1 MKGKFITIEG
11 SEGVGKTTNINF
23 IVDYLTKHNRRT
35 IETREPGGTA
45 AAEEIRNILLNSNGE
60 LIPDI
65 AELLLFFAA
74 RSLHLENVILP
85 ALVAGKFV
93 ICDRFTDATI
103 AYQGYG
109 RGFDIERINNIAQW
123 VHADIQPD
131 LTILLD
137 APAEIGMQRA
147 KKRGAIDRM
156 ESEEISFYERVR
168 EGYLQLAEQYNDF
181 NIITKMFYHT
191 AIIKKNSSVK
201 QSYNRLCCIGLK

>member
-23 IVDYLTKHNRRT
+23 IVNFLTNHNKEVV
-35 IETREPGGTA
+35 ETREPGGTA
-45 AAEEIRNILLNSNGE
+45 AAEDIRKILLNPDSE

-74 RSLHLENVILP
+74 RSLHLENVIVP
-85 ALVAGKFV
+85 ALKAGKFI

-103 AYQGYG
+103 AYQGFG
-109 RGFDIERINNIAQW
+109 RGFDIDRINNIAQW

-147 KKRGAIDRM
+147 IKRGEIDRM

-168 EGYLQLAEQYNDF
+168 EGYICLAKQYSDRFVVVNANQPLDLVQKEIIMHLKNLLQ
-181 NIITKMFYHT
+181 
-191 AIIKKNSSVK
+191 KN
-201 QSYNRLCCIGLK
+201 

>member
-168 EGYLQLAEQYNDF
+168 EGYLQLAEQYNDRF
-181 NIITKMFYHT
+181 VVIDAN
-191 AIIKKNSSVK
+191 
-201 QSYNRLCCIGLK
+201 QSLDLVQKSIMTHLEDLI

>member
-23 IVDYLTKHNRRT
+23 IVNFLTNQNKEVL
-35 IETREPGGTA
+35 ETREPGGTA
-45 AAEEIRNILLNSNGE
+45 AAEDIRKILLNPESE

-74 RSLHLENVILP
+74 RSLHLENVIVP
-85 ALVAGKFV
+85 ALRAGKFI

-103 AYQGYG
+103 AYQGFG
-109 RGFDIERINNIAQW
+109 RGFDIDRINNIAQW

-147 KKRGAIDRM
+147 IKRGEIDRM

-168 EGYLQLAEQYNDF
+168 EGYICLAKQYSDRFVVVDANQPLDLVQKEIIMHLKNLLQ
-181 NIITKMFYHT
+181 
-191 AIIKKNSSVK
+191 KN
-201 QSYNRLCCIGLK
+201 

>member
-109 RGFDIERINNIAQW
+109 RGFDIEHINNIAQW

-168 EGYLQLAEQYNDF
+168 DGYLQLAEQYNDRF
-181 NIITKMFYHT
+181 VVIDANQSLDLVQK
-191 AIIKKNSSVK
+191 AIMTHLEDLI
-201 QSYNRLCCIGLK
+201 

>member
-168 EGYLQLAEQYNDF
+168 EGYLQLAEQYNDRF
-181 NIITKMFYHT
+181 VVIDANQSLDLVQK
-191 AIIKKNSSVK
+191 AIMTHLEDLI
-201 QSYNRLCCIGLK
+201 

>member
-109 RGFDIERINNIAQW
+109 RGFDIEHINNIAQW

-168 EGYLQLAEQYNDF
+168 EGYLQLAEQYNDRF
-181 NIITKMFYHT
+181 VVIDANQSLDLVQK
-191 AIIKKNSSVK
+191 AIMTHLDDLI
-201 QSYNRLCCIGLK
+201 

>member
-23 IVDYLTKHNRRT
+23 IVDYLTKHNRRM

-168 EGYLQLAEQYNDF
+168 EGYLQLAEQYNDRF
-181 NIITKMFYHT
+181 VVIDANQSLDLVQK
-191 AIIKKNSSVK
+191 AIMTHLEDLI
-201 QSYNRLCCIGLK
+201 

>member
-109 RGFDIERINNIAQW
+109 RGFDIEHINNIAQW

-168 EGYLQLAEQYNDF
+168 EGYLQLAEQYNDRF
-181 NIITKMFYHT
+181 VVIDANQSLDLVQK
-191 AIIKKNSSVK
+191 AIMTHLEDLI
-201 QSYNRLCCIGLK
+201 